1 MWKQKKMSRY
11 ADAWQLDTNPMKQGM
26 MNPMAV
32 LGEIPSKGSLDWS
45 LVEEFQT
52 NADDPN
58 IAGECYPNG
67 NKPICHDLMPGDPL
81 FALKCVRNPESI
93 TGAPNEMVI
102 AGVAGLH
109 WGAYSDEDELTSQF
123 YFVGICKTEY
133 RVSSPNDNGRTKD
146 PEHGFGILKVGTHST
161 SNNGPYMLYPGTKIR
176 WRAPV
181 SAISSEQPPVDSIA
195 HQKGEKLNRFAR
207 GGTPNLQWRF
217 EIVPFDHTDVSINYL
232 RAFHMMKHT
241 ESDRGKGIADVPF
254 YRHFVRDQVGSLGLS
269 CAQESAGGH
278 FYHVAGIVAGALER
292 LVAIDAITIKPL
304 AGIDNTKVVTQAH
317 ASDVS
322 ELIEKLG
329 VWETSIAKREPFVQL
344 WENIFFNDL
353 NITSSAIAKNYETT
367 ATLKPRKDA
376 LRINESKDRDLLY
389 ARLRFSQSK
398 FQSAHLFGDWNHNT
412 SSIMGVVLNYAA
424 PGDLAHVMWG
434 HFVL

>member
-1 MWKQKKMSRY
+1 
-11 ADAWQLDTNPMKQGM
+11 
-26 MNPMAV
+26 
-32 LGEIPSKGSLDWS
+32 
-45 LVEEFQT
+45 
-52 NADDPN
+52 
-58 IAGECYPNG
+58 
-67 NKPICHDLMPGDPL
+67 
-81 FALKCVRNPESI
+81 
-93 TGAPNEMVI
+93 
-102 AGVAGLH
+102 
-109 WGAYSDEDELTSQF
+109 
-123 YFVGICKTEY
+123 
-133 RVSSPNDNGRTKD
+133 
-146 PEHGFGILKVGTHST
+146 
-161 SNNGPYMLYPGTKIR
+161 MLYPGTKIR

-232 RAFHMMKHT
+232 RAFHMMKHN
-241 ESDRGKGIADVPF
+241 ESSGQGKGIADVPF

-292 LVAIDAITIKPL
+292 LLAIDAITIKPL
-304 AGIDNTKVVTQAH
+304 AGIDNTQVVTPAH
-317 ASDVS
+317 AATVS
-322 ELIEKLG
+322 GLIEALG
-329 VWETSIAKREPFVQL
+329 VWDTGLTQKRERFVNL

-353 NITSSAIAKNYETT
+353 NIVNSAIAKNYETT
-367 ATLKPRKDA
+367 ATLTSRKDA
-376 LRINESKDRDLLY
+376 LRINESKDKDLLY